1 MSRPFHFVPPSGRG
15 QGQVAAGRC
24 PTGVF
29 LPRLFPMARF
39 GLQLVLIP
47 VALLLALGVTML
59 TSTSVFADDARLD
72 VYVELRRHVVFL
84 VIGLAACAFAA
95 VLDYRLWA
103 LWARP
108 FYIGA
113 CLLLVLCF
121 VPYFGAPAN
130 GAWRWIG
137 LQSLGLPGLRL
148 QPSEVARYA
157 IIFGLAAW
165 FARLHSREIN
175 FRTGVVVPVLIA
187 GLPIGL
193 QAIAPDVG
201 GAALIG
207 AVVLGLIFVAGLSW
221 RWVTALSLTAAAA
234 LTTAV
239 LMIPNRMARLVAFT
253 DLEASRLE
261 FGLQQWRGV
270 LALGS
275 GGWQGMGLG
284 SGRQKLFY
292 MPFAHTDFVF
302 PVVGEELGLV
312 VTLLVV
318 ACFVAITVG
327 GFMLAMLAPDRFGR
341 LIGCGIVMALALQA
355 IINIGVT
362 TATLPNKGLPL
373 PFVSYG
379 GSNLVMCLFGIGI
392 LINLYR
398 QGMETG
404 DRGLPLL
411 DRPKRSPRA

>member
-1 MSRPFHFVPPSGRG
+1 MSR
-15 QGQVAAGRC
+15 VA
-24 PTGVF
+24 
-29 LPRLFPMARF
+29 
-39 GLQLVLIP
+39 LQLVLIP
-47 VALLLALGVTML
+47 VALLLALGVAML

-72 VYVELRRHVVFL
+72 VYVDLRRHIVFL
-84 VIGLAACAFAA
+84 ILGLAVCGFAA
-95 VLDYRLWA
+95 ALDYSVWA
-103 LWARP
+103 HWARP

-113 CLLLVLCF
+113 CFLLILCF
-121 VPYFGAPAN
+121 VPFFAAPAN

-137 LQSLGLPGLRL
+137 LQAIGLPGVRL
-148 QPSEVARYA
+148 QPSEVSRYA
-157 IIFGLAAW
+157 IIFALAWW
-165 FARLHSREIN
+165 FTHIQGRDLN
-175 FRTGVVVPVLIA
+175 FRNGVLIPVLIA
-187 GLPIGL
+187 CVPIGL

-201 GAALIG
+201 GAALIS
-207 AVVLGLIFVAGLSW
+207 AVVLGIIFVAGLAW
-221 RWVTALSLTAAAA
+221 RWVITLSLTAAAA

-239 LMIPNRMARLVAFT
+239 LMMPNRIARILAFT

-275 GGWQGMGLG
+275 GGWHGLGLG

-292 MPFAHTDFVF
+292 LPFAHTDFIF

-327 GFMLAMLAPDRFGR
+327 GFVISMLAPDRFGR
-341 LIGCGIVMALALQA
+341 LLGCGIVMAISLQA
-355 IINIGVT
+355 MINIGVT

-379 GSNLVMCLFGIGI
+379 GSNLLMCLFGIGI

-398 QGMETG
+398 QGIEAEG
-404 DRGLPLL
+404 RDLPLL